1 MKLGI
6 VPIVLGI
13 LGIAQYAY
21 FQFTPLALDYA
32 GVITERIAGQDVVTE
47 ILWTRDWTLGIVGAA
62 IGVGLLIFGIYR
74 LRRAKRESQT
84 H

>member
-6 VPIVLGI
+6 VLIALGI
-13 LGIAQYAY
+13 LGIAQYVY

-32 GVITERIAGQDVVTE
+32 GVVTERIAGQAVVTE
-47 ILWTRDWTLGIVGAA
+47 ILWTRDWTSGIVGAA
-62 IGVGLLIFGIYR
+62 IGVGLLIFGVSR
-74 LRRAKRESQT
+74 LRRAKHESQA